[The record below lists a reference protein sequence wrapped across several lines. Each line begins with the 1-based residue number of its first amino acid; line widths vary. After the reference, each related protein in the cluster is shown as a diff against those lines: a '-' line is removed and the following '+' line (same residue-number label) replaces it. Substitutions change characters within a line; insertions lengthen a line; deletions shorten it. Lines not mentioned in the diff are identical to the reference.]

1 MSRIT
6 KRFEKLKA
14 DKRAGLVIYIS
25 AGDPNAEVGY
35 EILKG
40 LPAAGA
46 DLIELGMPFTDPMAD
61 GPSIQVAGQRAL
73 KAGMTVDGTFD
84 MVRRFRKETGDDD
97 TPILLMGYYNLVYQR
112 GVERFCKEAAA
123 AGVDGFILVDLP
135 PEEADELKPH
145 AEAHGLDTVL
155 LTAPTTDDKRLP
167 AVLKYSAGFVY
178 FVSVLGI
185 TGTKSAT
192 EEAVA
197 THVARIKRH
206 TKLPVGVGFGIRT
219 PEQAAAV
226 ARHAD
231 AAVVGTAIVD
241 RVKAGLDAQRQAQAR
256 TRGRRVRRRQ
266 GTCRRRAQRQ
276 QAVTF
281 PAVTIRGTGPTVIV
295 GSRSRAHMRV
305 DQRGGKACRRSTSK
319 ERTGFTPTSSLHWI
333 FSMLKT
339 ANPIAGKRS
348 ASPTRWARWP
358 AACISSPRS
367 SLPPSRGRST
377 SARPTCWQRLR
388 RSPRDSPRT
397 CCVTAWTTCGNATV
411 MRMPPLICR
420 QCWQPASRTCSR

>member
-1 MSRIT
+1 MSRIS
-6 KRFEKLKA
+6 KRFDKLKA
-14 DKRAGLVIYIS
+14 DKRAGLVTYIM

-46 DLIELGMPFTDPMAD
+46 DVIELGMPFTDPMAD

-73 KAGMTVDGTFD
+73 KAGMTVDKTLD
-84 MVRRFRKETGDDD
+84 MVRRFRTETGDDD
-97 TPILLMGYYNLVYQR
+97 TPILVMGYYNLVYQR
-112 GVERFCKEAAA
+112 GAERFCKEAAA

-145 AEAHGLDTVL
+145 AEVHGLDTVL

-197 THVARIKRH
+197 THVARIRRH

-241 RVKAGLDAQRQAQAR
+241 RVKAGLDSNGKPKPGLAAGVFADVKALA
-256 TRGRRVRRRQ
+256 GGVRS
-266 GTCRRRAQRQ
+266 
-276 QAVTF
+276 V
-281 PAVTIRGTGPTVIV
+281 
-295 GSRSRAHMRV
+295 
-305 DQRGGKACRRSTSK
+305 SK
-319 ERTGFTPTSSLHWI
+319 P
-333 FSMLKT
+333 
-339 ANPIAGKRS
+339 
-348 ASPTRWARWP
+348 
-358 AACISSPRS
+358 
-367 SLPPSRGRST
+367 
-377 SARPTCWQRLR
+377 
-388 RSPRDSPRT
+388 
-397 CCVTAWTTCGNATV
+397 
-411 MRMPPLICR
+411 
-420 QCWQPASRTCSR
+420 